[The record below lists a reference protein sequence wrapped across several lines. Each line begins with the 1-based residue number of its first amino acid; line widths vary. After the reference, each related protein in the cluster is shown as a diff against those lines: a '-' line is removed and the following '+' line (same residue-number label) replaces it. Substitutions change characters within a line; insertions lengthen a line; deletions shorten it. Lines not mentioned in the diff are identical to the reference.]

1 MGDFFLKG
9 LWYTWLAMIEKNVI
23 KRFQILEELLQ
34 ELNKLKENYQDLLE
48 GDATYQQL
56 QEESTKF
63 REESKE
69 KRQKVKSNETLIHLE
84 EEMKIIKD
92 DIKDNR
98 QVLAQELAD
107 YYKESGLME
116 ITGEDGVTRKFA
128 FSVRITEEKE

>member
-1 MGDFFLKG
+1 LKG

>member
-1 MGDFFLKG
+1 MKG